1 MNSRG
6 ALPVVSR
13 SWRITRSWFSR
24 GWLGRRG
31 APRKGGLM
39 RSLACRLVLALR
51 WLARLQIG
59 EVRVAHFG
67 SLRVTMVLLGL
78 LGAAVGA
85 GLVDG
90 GPSAWL
96 IGGALTLLSLQ
107 LVVALVQQPALSRR
121 LPLLI
126 FHLALLMLVLL
137 VGVGRLTA
145 LDGRFELTQGVV
157 YEGQLI
163 DGRVGAWHRGALEK
177 LAFQHD
183 GFDVAYA
190 PGRRRGPTRNRVAW
204 VDDKG
209 VAHRAVIGD
218 HHPLVIDGYRIYT
231 SPNKGF
237 APVLSWLPVGASAEG
252 ASAAPVAAPLAAVAH
267 AGAASAGS
275 PSQRRVR
282 RTQAAISTGA
292 VHLPSYPMNEL
303 RQSREWT
310 LPDGRAVWVKLDFDE
325 SLIDPDQ
332 AAVFKLPT
340 QHKLVVRLGEQRA
353 ELLPGMGIDLPGG
366 RLIYEGLRSW
376 MGYRITYDPTLPWL
390 LICALLAVWAMA
402 WHYLRKFAD
411 ARRPRHEGAAAALP
425 ALPAPPSA
433 QPAVAK
439 TAQPQADRELSS

>member
-1 MNSRG
+1 MQQPAMNSHG
-6 ALPVVSR
+6 GLLVVSR
-13 SWRITRSWFSR
+13 SWRLTRSWFSR
-24 GWLGRRG
+24 GWLGRRS
-31 APRKGGLM
+31 PPHKGGLM
-39 RSLACRLVLALR
+39 RGLACRLVLALR
-51 WLARLQIG
+51 WLARRPG
-59 EVRVAHFG
+59 EVRVAHLG
-67 SLRVTMVLLGL
+67 SLRVTLVLLGL
-78 LGAAVGA
+78 LGAAVAA

-96 IGGALTLLSLQ
+96 IGGALALLSVQ

-183 GFDVAYA
+183 GFEVDYA

-204 VDDKG
+204 VDQQG

-218 HHPLVIDGYRIYT
+218 HHPLVLDGYHIYT

-237 APVLSWLPVGASAEG
+237 APVLSWLPTAASADAVGGAAPGASANP
-252 ASAAPVAAPLAAVAH
+252 APH
-267 AGAASAGS
+267 
-275 PSQRRVR
+275 RRVR
-282 RTQAAISTGA
+282 RSQAAITTGA

-303 RQSREWT
+303 RQSREWS
-310 LPDGRAVWVKLDFDE
+310 LPDGRVVWVKLDFDE
-325 SLIDPDQ
+325 TLIDPDQ
-332 AAVFKLPT
+332 AAVFRLPT
-340 QHKLVVRLGEQRA
+340 QHKLVVRLGDQGDQRA
-353 ELLPGMGIDLPGG
+353 ELLPGMSVELPGG
-366 RLIYEGLRSW
+366 RLVYEGLRSW

-390 LICALLAVWAMA
+390 LACSLLAVWAMA

-411 ARRPRHEGAAAALP
+411 ARRPWREEMTTPAALP
-425 ALPAPPSA
+425 AAPKA
-433 QPAVAK
+433 QVA
-439 TAQPQADRELSS
+439 QADAELLS

>member
-6 ALPVVSR
+6 VLPVVSR

-24 GWLGRRG
+24 AWWGRRQ
-31 APRKGGLM
+31 APRKGGLL
-39 RSLACRLVLALR
+39 RDLACRLVMTLR
-51 WLARLQIG
+51 WLARLRLG
-59 EVRVAHFG
+59 EVQVAHLGSMRVA
-67 SLRVTMVLLGL
+67 MVLLGL
-78 LGAAVGA
+78 LGAAVVA

-96 IGGALTLLSLQ
+96 IGGALALLSVQ

-183 GFDVAYA
+183 GFDVDYA

-204 VDDKG
+204 VDDQG

-218 HHPLVIDGYRIYT
+218 HRPLVLDGYRIYT

-237 APVLSWLPVGASAEG
+237 APVLSWLPAP
-252 ASAAPVAAPLAAVAH
+252 APVDGAAAATPAAVVPGA
-267 AGAASAGS
+267 AASAHPS
-275 PSQRRVR
+275 PQRRLR

-292 VHLPSYPMNEL
+292 VHLPSYPMHEL
-303 RQSREWT
+303 RQSREWA
-310 LPDGRAVWVKLDFDE
+310 LPDGRVVWVKLDFDE
-325 SLIDPDQ
+325 TLIDPDQ
-332 AAVFKLPT
+332 AAVFRLPT
-340 QHKLVVRLGEQRA
+340 QHKLVVRLDEQRG
-353 ELLPGMGIDLPGG
+353 ELLPGMSIDLPGG
-366 RLIYEGLRSW
+366 RLVYEGLRSW
-376 MGYRITYDPTLPWL
+376 MGYRITYDLTLPWL
-390 LICALLAVWAMA
+390 LACALLAVWAMA

-411 ARRPRHEGAAAALP
+411 ARRHRPDAE
-425 ALPAPPSA
+425 
-433 QPAVAK
+433 Q
-439 TAQPQADRELSS
+439 SS

>member
-1 MNSRG
+1 MNTR
-6 ALPVVSR
+6 AARLVVTR

-24 GWLGRRG
+24 GWLGSRS
-31 APRKGGLM
+31 APSTGGLM
-39 RSLACRLVLALR
+39 RDLTGRLVLAPR
-51 WLARLQIG
+51 WLAQLQPG
-59 EVRVAHFG
+59 KVHVAHVG

-96 IGGALTLLSLQ
+96 IGGALALLSLQ
-107 LVVALVQQPALSRR
+107 LVVALVQQPVLSRR

-126 FHLALLMLVLL
+126 FHLALMMLVLL

-183 GFDVAYA
+183 GFEVDYA
-190 PGRRRGPTRNRVAW
+190 PGRRRGPTRNLVAW
-204 VDDKG
+204 VDEHG

-218 HHPLVIDGYRIYT
+218 HHPLVLDGYRIYT
-231 SPNKGF
+231 SSNKGF
-237 APVLSWLPVGASAEG
+237 APVLSWLPSGVTAAGAKAT
-252 ASAAPVAAPLAAVAH
+252 PVVALAVAG
-267 AGAASAGS
+267 GAPASS
-275 PSQRRVR
+275 PVQRRVR
-282 RTQAAISTGA
+282 RTQAAITTGA

-310 LPDGRAVWVKLDFDE
+310 LPDGRNVWVKLDFDE
-325 SLIDPDQ
+325 TLIDPDQ
-332 AAVFKLPT
+332 AAVFRLPT

-353 ELLPGMGIDLPGG
+353 ELLPGMSVELPGG
-366 RLIYEGLRSW
+366 RLVYEGLRSW

-390 LICALLAVWAMA
+390 LACALFAVWAMA

-411 ARRPRHEGAAAALP
+411 ARRPRREAMTE
-425 ALPAPPSA
+425 PSA
-433 QPAVAK
+433 ARPPEVSASRAAMAGAQQAAVAPVE
-439 TAQPQADRELSS
+439 TELSS

>member
-1 MNSRG
+1 
-6 ALPVVSR
+6 
-13 SWRITRSWFSR
+13 
-24 GWLGRRG
+24 
-31 APRKGGLM
+31 
-39 RSLACRLVLALR
+39 VLALR
-51 WLARLQIG
+51 WLARLQLG
-59 EVRVAHFG
+59 SVRVAHFG
-67 SLRVTMVLLGL
+67 SLRVTMLLLALLGT
-78 LGAAVGA
+78 AVGA

-107 LVVALVQQPALSRR
+107 LVVAMVQQPALSRR

-183 GFDVAYA
+183 GFEVDYA
-190 PGRRRGPTRNRVAW
+190 PGRRRGPTRNRVVW

-209 VAHRAVIGD
+209 VANRAVIGD

-237 APVLSWLPVGASAEG
+237 APVLSWLPSAASAEG
-252 ASAAPVAAPLAAVAH
+252 VGAAPVAVVAH
-267 AGAASAGS
+267 GAAASAHL
-275 PSQRRVR
+275 PPQRRVR

-310 LPDGRAVWVKLDFDE
+310 LPDGREVWVKLDFDE
-325 SLIDPDQ
+325 TLIDPDQ

-390 LICALLAVWAMA
+390 LACALFAVWAMA

-411 ARRPRHEGAAAALP
+411 ARRHRRDDVAPIPAAERSSV
-425 ALPAPPSA
+425 PAPPAVMSA
-433 QPAVAK
+433 APVAARAPAPRSD
-439 TAQPQADRELSS
+439 TELSS